1 MEDERRSDESR
12 VGRMAGVL
20 GVTGDDPRP
29 GCVTIR
35 AVAGHRD
42 RIRAAAV
49 VIAPPGV
56 EVHVL
61 EDDLVT
67 SVPALPP
74 PDPER
79 LLRTASARRAAAHPE
94 RAVGEGAAADGRS
107 LRWDFAPCG
116 HRPPGD
122 DLGLRAGDPCRRT
135 IRVPDGW
142 MSCPG
147 RRGIERPPRGGW
159 AARARAR
166 LRGRRSA
173 G

>member
-1 MEDERRSDESR
+1 MDDERRSYESR
-12 VGRMAGVL
+12 VGRIAGVL
-20 GVTGDDPRP
+20 GVAGDDPRP

-35 AVAGHRD
+35 TVAGHGD
-42 RIRAAAV
+42 RIRAAAAA
-49 VIAPPGV
+49 IAPAGI

-79 LLRTASARRAAAHPE
+79 LLRTASTRRAAAVPD
-94 RAVGEGAAADGRS
+94 RPVGEGAATGRS
-107 LRWDFAPCG
+107 LRCDFAPCG
-116 HRPPGD
+116 HGPPGD
-122 DLGLRAGDPCRRT
+122 DLGLRPGDPCRRK

-147 RRGIERPPRGGW
+147 RYGVERPPRGGW

-166 LRGRRSA
+166 LRGRRPA